1 MKKNRCIPCCVVV
14 FGALLT
20 TALWVL
26 AGQSPDFTAASI
38 AEDAFYAP
46 STVVRVAVVFWFL
59 LLVLQ
64 VPLWLQRE
72 DG

>member
-1 MKKNRCIPCCVVV
+1 MRKNRCIPCCVVV

-20 TALWVL
+20 TALWGL
-26 AGQSPDFTAASI
+26 AGQLPDSSASSI

-64 VPLWLQRE
+64 VPLWLQE
-72 DG
+72 DDG